1 MRRIVLPLSGIVALS
16 LGACSGGGAGA
27 GGVAGTPTP
36 TASPSPTSN
45 TTLADLRVSQSF
57 PNDANG
63 MKLALDLTTKT
74 GISGTQRPNALSV
87 SYDAASRSY
96 TVTADGRTQSFGQS
110 EIQTNTNSETIY
122 TRASGSDRD
131 YLTLVKVPYTGTT
144 ATRYVGLAYWQHNV
158 VASTQQDMD
167 FYIFT
172 YGLAT
177 AAAAIPRTGTAAF
190 STDMFGAVST
200 PGQEPRSF
208 SGRGD
213 FNVDFGAGVFATHS
227 YLGERT
233 LVTNQGVSGGSIE
246 FTGSGQLSSTDGSFS
261 GNALY
266 KGWFGAAAGALNGR
280 FYGPGAE
287 ELGASFSGSNAAG
300 MTVVGGFTGQRD
312 TSLTPA
318 NLTLANMTKPQL
330 FYAQFGNGLVGQ
342 LNWQNSETFT
352 FSPPTSDLYG
362 GQFTVSDKVA
372 STNPNF
378 TTYRKSFSSSYDTQN
393 VTLELYKPGS
403 GNTELALS
411 YATFAHWS
419 TSVPFGTGRSPV
431 DLYAAYGLETPNG
444 LLAAKTGTGHY
455 AGVVYGTGSQL
466 STGGRWDVK
475 GSSIFDV
482 NFGAQNY
489 TGSLSMA
496 GTSTTGGANVDFGS
510 FAVAGRLTMTGVTGT
525 LTRGGSEVGAISPR
539 FFGPDGQ
546 EIAAPFNINVP
557 AGGPGAGIAIMGAT
571 VAKRQ

>member
-1 MRRIVLPLSGIVALS
+1 MRKIILPLSGIAALS
-16 LGACSGGGAGA
+16 LGACSGGGAG
-27 GGVAGTPTP
+27 GVASTPTP
-36 TASPSPTSN
+36 IATSTPTN
-45 TTLADLRVSQSF
+45 TTLTNLQASQSF
-57 PNDANG
+57 TNDANG

-87 SYDAASRSY
+87 SYDATNHSY
-96 TVTADGRTQSFGQS
+96 TVTADSRTQTFGQGDA
-110 EIQTNTNSETIY
+110 QTNTANETIY
-122 TRASGSDRD
+122 SRTSGSDRD

-144 ATRYVGLAYWQHNV
+144 ATRYVGLGYWQHNV
-158 VASTQQDMD
+158 VSSTRQDMD

-172 YGLAT
+172 YGLTT
-177 AAAAIPRTGTAAF
+177 AAAAIPRTGTAGF
-190 STDMFGAVST
+190 STDVFGAVST

-208 SGRGD
+208 AGRGD
-213 FNVDFGAGVFATHS
+213 FSIDFGAGVFATHS
-227 YLGERT
+227 YLNERT
-233 LVTNQGVSGGSIE
+233 LVTDQGVSGGGIE
-246 FTGSGQLSSTDGSFS
+246 FTGAGQLSSSDGSFT

-266 KGWFGAAAGALNGR
+266 QGWFGSAAGALNGR

-312 TSLTPA
+312 ASVTPK
-318 NLTLANMTKPQL
+318 NLTLTNMTQPQL
-330 FYAQFGNGLVGQ
+330 FYAQFGNGLVSQ
-342 LNWQNSETFT
+342 LNWQNAETFT
-352 FSPPTSDLYG
+352 FSPPTSDMYG
-362 GQFTVSDKVA
+362 GQFTINDKVA
-372 STNPNF
+372 GKANF

-403 GNTELALS
+403 ANTELALT

-455 AGVVYGTGSQL
+455 TGVVYGTGSQF

-482 NFGAQNY
+482 NFGAQTY

-510 FAVAGRLTMTGVTGT
+510 FDAAGRLTMTGVTGSI
-525 LTRGGSEVGAISPR
+525 TRGGTEVGAISPR
-539 FFGPDGQ
+539 FYGPDGQ

-557 AGGPGAGIAIMGAT
+557 AGSAGAGIAIMGVTA
-571 VAKRQ
+571 AKRQ